1 MSLATNTV
9 VMSIKV
15 KNHSLEQRLHYTK
28 LHSMWDIRND
38 NSAWILV
45 RKTWFSEKKIS
56 KKISYNSCVTFKP
69 ASFLLYEIKQKQAK
83 RK

>member
-1 MSLATNTV
+1 MSMATNTV

-15 KNHSLEQRLHYTK
+15 KNHSLEQRLHFTK

-45 RKTWFSEKKIS
+45 RKTWFSEKKYL
-56 KKISYNSCVTFKP
+56 KKYLTIVV
-69 ASFLLYEIKQKQAK
+69 LLLNQLLFFAI
-83 RK
+83 